1 MIKNDKM
8 EMVENVS
15 PKTLFL
21 NLKFASS
28 MDFIQA

>member
-15 PKTLFL
+15 SKTLFL
-21 NLKFASS
+21 NLKLASS